1 MRGPLIALIGRP
13 NVGKSTL
20 FNRLLGHRKAVVSS
34 TPHTTRD
41 RLYGTV
47 EWRGQTLTLVDTA
60 GFDLVSRDAFARAVQ
75 RHVQRAL
82 KDADAFLLVCD
93 AQQGPVPMDHAVLEI
108 LRKTGK
114 PVTMVVNKADA
125 QLVVP
130 PDFFSLGVSPI
141 LPTSALHGQG
151 TAELLDHL
159 VDTAPQTAAGGP
171 DGTER
176 ACAVAIVGRQNV
188 GKSSLCNA
196 LLREDRVVVSPVP
209 GTTRDAV
216 DTHLVVK
223 GQPVVLIDTAGLRHR
238 RKVTHPVD
246 IFSMSR
252 TIDAIERCDVALLML
267 DGTQGMTRDD
277 QRIAQRV
284 LEAGC
289 GLVMLVNKWDLV
301 TAAKA
306 SGGPRT
312 LRQVEARVTAL
323 VGRAMPSAAFAP
335 VVTVSATTGFH
346 VVESL
351 TTALKVGRLLRE
363 GVPEAEL
370 VSLLKAAWAAQAPPR
385 FLGRL
390 ILLRQARWMPGRPN
404 RIVLTTAPLGRLPV
418 PYQHYLLKRLHAHP
432 RLQGVPVTLQLQPA
446 ARR

>member
-1 MRGPLIALIGRP
+1 MASPLIALIGRP

-20 FNRLLGHRKAVVSS
+20 FNRLLGHRKAVVSA

-41 RLYGTV
+41 RLYGIV
-47 EWRGQTLTLVDTA
+47 EWRGKTLTLVDTA
-60 GFDLVSRDAFARAVQ
+60 GFDLVSRDALAAAIR
-75 RHVQRAL
+75 RHVHQAL

-93 AQQGPVPMDHAVLEI
+93 AQQGPVPMDEAVLEI

-114 PVTMVVNKADA
+114 PVILVVNKADTR
-125 QLVVP
+125 LVVP
-130 PDFFSLGVSPI
+130 PDFFSLGVAPI

-159 VDTAPQTAAGGP
+159 VDAALAVAGSPGG
-171 DGTER
+171 DEG

-196 LLREDRVVVSPVP
+196 LLRQERVVVSPVP

-246 IFSMSR
+246 TFSMSR

-289 GLVMLVNKWDLV
+289 GLVILVNKWDLV

-312 LRQVEARVTAL
+312 PRQVEARVTAL

-346 VVESL
+346 VAESL

-363 GVPEAEL
+363 GVPEEEL

-390 ILLRQARWMPGRPN
+390 ILLRRAQWVPGRPN
-404 RIVLTTAPLGRLPV
+404 RIVLTTAPLGRLSA

-432 RLQGVPVTLQLQPA
+432 RLQGVPVTLRLRPA
-446 ARR
+446 DRR